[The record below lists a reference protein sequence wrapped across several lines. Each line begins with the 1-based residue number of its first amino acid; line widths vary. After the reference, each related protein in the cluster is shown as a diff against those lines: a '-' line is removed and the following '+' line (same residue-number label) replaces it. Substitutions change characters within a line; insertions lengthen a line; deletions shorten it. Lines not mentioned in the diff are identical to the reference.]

1 MPDWTAPFTIPKYTT
16 EEFRKLKADY
26 IAKYGY
32 TITFPGLD
40 DIIKIPLH
48 KPMTDQEIDN
58 WTLKR
63 WDQFSEERLYQLRK
77 WKQDRKDRF
86 LAMLASPA
94 PDVVTNTGALMT
106 CIDDAQDALF
116 TLAGLGVLAM
126 RFSPPPVAAV
136 LSLPTGVALTG
147 ASALNVIN
155 SFGRQKLPSKIS
167 KRAWQ
172 KKTGIDP
179 WSKKGRIKYARH
191 LVKSF
196 PVKAGILQALQTTNE
211 IFGVGLSLGPIVG
224 LFIDSI
230 AGPVRGIFGAS
241 VKVDYNIPTFD
252 EVTHA
257 SQKFLRNNP
266 AYYYTPLQT
275 SDEEVIT
282 MAMSHWLSTSTLY
295 AGTKDVPGWEN
306 FQNLQDIE
314 IRIRTPTNILTREV
328 IQEEGLDPDTIT
340 VWPHNS
346 KPWAPLT
353 DIAAEYST
361 PAQEFF
367 NEYMRLHDKDWLGYI
382 YKTLACDATFYT
394 LATAE
399 GEDQVEYDYT
409 AQSKAASILLE
420 NRLYPDPD
428 QPAETLKLLADR
440 LDLWEAGNISPSLRD
455 ILEFCDRNA
464 VSIIPF

>member
-1 MPDWTAPFTIPKYTT
+1 
-16 EEFRKLKADY
+16 
-26 IAKYGY
+26 
-32 TITFPGLD
+32 
-40 DIIKIPLH
+40 
-48 KPMTDQEIDN
+48 MTDQETKD
-58 WTLKR
+58 WAAKR
-63 WDQFSEERLYQLRK
+63 WDQFSDARLYQLRK
-77 WKQDRKDRF
+77 WKQNRKDRF
-86 LAMLASPA
+86 LAMLGSPA
-94 PDVVTNTGALMT
+94 PEVVTNTGALMT
-106 CIDDAQDALF
+106 AIDDSQDALF
-116 TLAGLGVLAM
+116 TLGGLGVLAM

-136 LSLPTGVALTG
+136 LALPTGLALTG
-147 ASALNVIN
+147 ANALNVVQA
-155 SFGRQKLPSKIS
+155 FGRQKLPGKAS
-167 KRAWQ
+167 KRQWQ

-179 WSKKGRIKYARH
+179 WSKKGGIKYARH

-230 AGPVRGIFGAS
+230 AGPVRGIFGAP

-257 SQKFLRNNP
+257 SQEFLRNNP

-282 MAMSHWLSTSTLY
+282 MAMSHWLSMSTLY

-306 FQNLQDIE
+306 FQDHQDIE

-346 KPWAPLT
+346 KHWAPLT
-353 DIAAEYST
+353 DIAAEYSA
-361 PAQEFF
+361 PAQDFF
-367 NEYMRLHDKDWLGYI
+367 NEYTRLHDKDWLGFI
-382 YKTLACDATFYT
+382 YKTLTCDSTMYT

-399 GEDQVEYDYT
+399 GEDQVTEDYT
-409 AQSKAASILLE
+409 APAKAASILLE

-428 QPAETLKLLADR
+428 QPAETLKLLADQ
-440 LDLWEAGNISPSLRD
+440 LDLWELAGISPSLRD
-455 ILEFCDRNA
+455 VLDFCDRNA
-464 VSIIPF
+464 VPLLPF